1 MIFSNVSSVLC
12 STEPS
17 TEFFEQHL
25 SVFILF
31 GKKNP
36 LIFNIKQTTSGFSC
50 VPYVPDPENTNLLKT
65 AMGIYRKFDKYPESL
80 RCAIQLNDMATV
92 EEIFSSC
99 KDL

>member
-1 MIFSNVSSVLC
+1 MCIFC
-12 STEPS
+12 SQLITDVNLAFWLNDQ
-17 TEFFEQHL
+17 T
-25 SVFILF
+25 IL
-31 GKKNP
+31 N
-36 LIFNIKQTTSGFSC
+36 FSC

-65 AMGIYRKFDKYPESL
+65 AMGIYRKFDKYPEAL